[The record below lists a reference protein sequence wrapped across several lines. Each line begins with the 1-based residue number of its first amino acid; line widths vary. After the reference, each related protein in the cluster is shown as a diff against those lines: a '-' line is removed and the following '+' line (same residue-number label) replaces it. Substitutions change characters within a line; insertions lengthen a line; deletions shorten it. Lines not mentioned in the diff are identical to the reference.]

1 MKLTF
6 GAFIV
11 VFITTIGAALA
22 SPIAEAE
29 TIVKEAEGLLASSKS
44 AKEGE
49 EQKRLVV
56 RALTKFSRAYLI
68 ISTRKLMGT
77 APKLFNTIEKRIEA
91 LGESPAVVELRDTIR
106 TEAITAAAEGKLTP
120 AYDKFARLR
129 DLDPRDRTIQYV
141 LTVLGRKM
149 DAK

>member
-1 MKLTF
+1 MRSSL
-6 GAFIV
+6 
-11 VFITTIGAALA
+11 LA
-22 SPIAEAE
+22 SIAVLFMTTGVSFASPVAEAE
-29 TIVKEAEGLLASSKS
+29 AIVKEAEGLLASSKTV
-44 AKEGE
+44 KNVD

-56 RALTKFSRAYLI
+56 RSLTKFSRAYLI
-68 ISTRKLMGT
+68 ISGRKLMGT
-77 APKLFNTIEKRIEA
+77 APKLFKKIEKRIEA
-91 LGESPAVVELRDTIR
+91 LGETAAVVELRDTIR
-106 TEAITAAAEGKLTP
+106 LEAITAAAEGKLTP

>member
-49 EQKRLVV
+49 EQKGLVV
-56 RALTKFSRAYLI
+56 EPYSFSRAY
-68 ISTRKLMGT
+68 SSFPRK
-77 APKLFNTIEKRIEA
+77 
-91 LGESPAVVELRDTIR
+91 
-106 TEAITAAAEGKLTP
+106 
-120 AYDKFARLR
+120 AYGHC
-129 DLDPRDRTIQYV
+129 TVIQYH
-141 LTVLGRKM
+141 REEN
-149 DAK
+149 